1 MKVVVV
7 DYGIGNIF
15 SVRAALR
22 AVGCEHV
29 LDTDG
34 SQVAKA
40 DVALVPGVA
49 AFGAGLQLLR
59 ASGQAEALSRHVE
72 IGKPLV
78 GLCLGAQMFMEQS
91 EEDPSVVGLGFVK
104 GKVMRLDE
112 GNCKVPNQG
121 WLKVSSAALASE
133 TGSQL
138 VPVASYFYFSHSYR
152 ILVSN
157 PDSVVATAQAED
169 EPILAVYREQNVTGV
184 QFHPERSGP
193 SGLAFLSRLMNS
205 LE

>member
-1 MKVVVV
+1 MKVAVV
-7 DYGIGNIF
+7 DYGVGNIF
-15 SVRAALR
+15 SVCAALR
-22 AVGCEHV
+22 AISCDHG

-34 SQVAKA
+34 SQIASS

-49 AFGAGLQLLR
+49 AFGSGLNLLR
-59 ASGQAEALSRHVE
+59 ASGQAEALIKHFE

-91 EEDPSVVGLGFVK
+91 EEDPSVTGLGFVK
-104 GKVMRLDE
+104 GSVVRLDE

-121 WLKVSSAALASE
+121 WLKVSSAALPNEA
-133 TGSQL
+133 GHYL

-152 ILVSN
+152 IVVGTTG
-157 PDSVVATAQAED
+157 SVLAASQAEL
-169 EPILAVYREQNVTGV
+169 EPIVAVYQEQNVTGV

-193 SGLAFLSRLMNS
+193 NGLVFLSKLLNS

>member
-59 ASGQAEALSRHVE
+59 ASGQAEALGRHFE

-112 GNCKVPNQG
+112 SNCKVPNQG
-121 WLKVSSAALASE
+121 WLKVSSAALVSE
-133 TGSQL
+133 GGNQL

-152 ILVSN
+152 ILVSDA
-157 PDSVVATAQAED
+157 DSVVATAQAED
-169 EPILAVYREQNVTGV
+169 EPVLAVYREQNVTGV

>member
-7 DYGIGNIF
+7 DYGIGNLF

-49 AFGAGLQLLR
+49 AFGAGLKLLH

-104 GKVMRLDE
+104 GSVMRLDAA
-112 GNCKVPNQG
+112 NCKVPNQG
-121 WLKVSSAALASE
+121 WLKVSSAASASE
-133 TGSQL
+133 AVSQL

-157 PDSVVATAQAED
+157 ADSVVATAKAEE

-193 SGLAFLSRLMNS
+193 SGLVFLSRLMNS

>member
-1 MKVVVV
+1 VVV

-22 AVGCEHV
+22 AVGFEHV

-34 SQVAKA
+34 SQIASA

-59 ASGQAEALSRHVE
+59 ASGQAEALSRHFK

-78 GLCLGAQMFMEQS
+78 GLCLGAQMFVEQS

-104 GKVMRLDE
+104 GSVVRLDAA
-112 GNCKVPNQG
+112 NCIVPNQG
-121 WLKVSSAALASE
+121 WLNVSSAGLASE
-133 TGSQL
+133 AGNQL
-138 VPVASYFYFSHSYR
+138 VAVPSYFYFSHSYR

-157 PDSVVATAQAED
+157 PDSVVATAQADD
-169 EPILAVYREQNVTGV
+169 EPILAIYRQQNVTGV
-184 QFHPERSGP
+184 QFHPELSGP
-193 SGLAFLSRLMNS
+193 NGLAFLSRLMNS

>member
-22 AVGCEHV
+22 AVGCEHL

-34 SQVAKA
+34 SQVASA

-59 ASGQAEALSRHVE
+59 ASGQAEALNRHFE

-104 GKVMRLDE
+104 GNVRRLDE

-121 WLKVSSAALASE
+121 WLKVSSAASASE
-133 TGSQL
+133 AVSQL

-157 PDSVVATAQAED
+157 ADSVVATAKAEE

-193 SGLAFLSRLMNS
+193 SGLVFLSRLMNS